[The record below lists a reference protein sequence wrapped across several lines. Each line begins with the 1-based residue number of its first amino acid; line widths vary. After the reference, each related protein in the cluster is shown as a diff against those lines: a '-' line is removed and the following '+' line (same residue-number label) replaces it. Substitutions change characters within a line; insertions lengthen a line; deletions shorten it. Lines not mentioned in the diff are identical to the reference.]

1 MSLVEQKNE
10 RAKVALFVTCLVD
23 LYRPSVGFASA
34 ELLERAGFEVIVPKT
49 QTCCGQPAYNA
60 GAREDA
66 QKLARQNIDLLESFE
81 HVVIPSGSCAGML
94 IKHYP
99 LLLEGDARYAQKAH
113 LLASRVQELTQFL
126 SHHLPS
132 HVDQNRRGETVVY
145 HPSCS
150 CLRELKL
157 PVTPPDLLA
166 QTGMKSVPMPRADV
180 CCGFGGGFSVKYSDV
195 SGAMAGKKCAAIRE
209 TNADILVSADL
220 GCLLH
225 LAGRLKR
232 EGSNM
237 EVRHIAEVLVD
248 SQACAAIG
256 ESRK

>member
-1 MSLVEQKNE
+1 MSLVEEKNQ

-34 ELLERAGFEVIVPKT
+34 ELLKRAGFEVIVPKG

-60 GAREDA
+60 GARESA
-66 QKLARQNIDLLESFE
+66 QKLARQNIDLLENFE

-94 IKHYP
+94 VKHYP
-99 LLLEGDARYAQKAH
+99 ILLEDDALYAAKAR
-113 LLASRVQELTQFL
+113 LLAGRVQELTQFL
-126 SHHLPS
+126 SKHPPS
-132 HVDQNRRGETVVY
+132 HVDQGRHGESVVY

-150 CLRELKL
+150 CLRELKY

-166 QTGMKSVPMPRADV
+166 KTGLQSVPLARADV

-195 SGAMAGKKCAAIRE
+195 SGAMAGKKCASIRE

-232 EGSNM
+232 EGSSI
-237 EVRHIAEVLVD
+237 EVRHIAEVLAD
-248 SQACAAIG
+248 QQARAAIG
-256 ESRK
+256 ESGK